1 MRQVYKST
9 NVFLKVVMKA
19 RAGFMA
25 GKTRSK
31 ESRKRNLEAVVRMI
45 NDHTSDMVAAVRKDL
60 NKPSQET
67 TSCETEVAKN
77 EAIEFL
83 RSLDEIMEPEDEK
96 CHLGEQ
102 ENNFFAMLSIRMSF
116 FCGLDVKEQEW
127 KHMWLKK
134 KLGNAVVLK
143 PSELSPA
150 CAEFL
155 QKTLP
160 KYLDPECFPVVN
172 GSADVAQALLKQR
185 FDHILY
191 TGGCNVAKIIMRA
204 AAENLTPVT
213 LELGGKCPAYID
225 QTADVKAAGRRITW
239 GKFMNAGQTCIA
251 PDYILCDANL
261 KDKLVSEIKN
271 NLRSF
276 YGDDIKASPDYGRIV
291 NERHFEY
298 AVLAPN
304 MLDIQI
310 WSPLVKVLEFF
321 VLQPSSRIQ
330 GMLKQCEKKV
340 VFGGSSDRSQRY
352 IEPTLIDNV
361 SFDDAVM
368 GEEIF
373 GPLLP
378 IFTVRSADEAIRIIN
393 SREKPL
399 ALYVFSN
406 DKRINKRFLAETS
419 SGNITVNETL
429 VHALANVL
437 PFGGVGN
444 SGMGSYHGKF
454 SIDTF
459 SHKKSCLVDPSPK
472 QSEITM
478 GIRYPPYS
486 PTKEKISGFLMRT
499 ASASELKMLKLLK
512 YALVVLIMA
521 FGIKVGRSYCL

>member
-1 MRQVYKST
+1 
-9 NVFLKVVMKA
+9 MKA

-83 RSLDEIMEPEDEK
+83 RSLDEIMEPEDVNDGSLLLLRKEAFIQRDPYGV
-96 CHLGEQ
+96 CLILGAWNYPLQ
-102 ENNFFAMLSIRMSF
+102 LTLLPLVGAIAA
-116 FCGLDVKEQEW
+116 
-127 KHMWLKK
+127 
-134 KLGNAVVLK
+134 GNAVVLK

-160 KYLDPECFPVVN
+160 KYLDPLTIEFVRGRRDSSGILLLKSSDRRLPNQYRSFPVVN

-291 NERHFEY
+291 NERHF
-298 AVLAPN
+298 
-304 MLDIQI
+304 D
-310 WSPLVKVLEFF
+310 
-321 VLQPSSRIQ
+321 RIQ

-486 PTKEKISGFLMRT
+486 PTKEKVSGFLMRT

-512 YALVVLIMA
+512 YALVVLILA
-521 FGIKVGRSYCL
+521 FGIKMLGLDTIFH

>member
-1 MRQVYKST
+1 MASAVAT
-9 NVFLKVVMKA
+9 TDMEKVVMKA

-31 ESRKRNLEAVVRMI
+31 EARKRNLEAVVRMI

-83 RSLDEIMEPEDEK
+83 RSLDEIMEPEDVNDGSLLLLRKEAFIQRDPYGV
-96 CHLGEQ
+96 CLILGAWNYPLQ
-102 ENNFFAMLSIRMSF
+102 LTLLPLVGAIAA
-116 FCGLDVKEQEW
+116 
-127 KHMWLKK
+127 
-134 KLGNAVVLK
+134 GNAVVLK

-291 NERHFEY
+291 NERHF
-298 AVLAPN
+298 
-304 MLDIQI
+304 D
-310 WSPLVKVLEFF
+310 
-321 VLQPSSRIQ
+321 RIQ

-406 DKRINKRFLAETS
+406 DKKINKRFLAETS

-478 GIRYPPYS
+478 GLRYPPYS

-512 YALVVLIMA
+512 YALLVLIMA
-521 FGIKVGRSYCL
+521 FGIKMLGLDTIFH